1 MAGACQLDKPAW
13 GIKVKAMGNKTLA
26 TIIGVLLAFCCVSAQ
41 DKIAFIDSDK
51 ILNEFE
57 DAKIARATLDQ
68 AVLQWKFELDSLR
81 RTYQTAEDEFKAQ
94 QPMLSEEALRARQQE
109 LTAMRH
115 QLETFGQDIWGKDGK
130 VDQKHR
136 ELFAPVIDKMNEVI
150 EEIAQE
156 QGISIVLDV
165 AAGSLLYADVSL
177 DITSQ
182 VIEELNREYAA
193 IASGAKKKV
202 AIFGIAA
209 LDEKSQSEE
218 LGRRVRMVVLKVVS
232 QFEQEL
238 RLELLADHEVEPML
252 LQYGGSFDREL
263 EEATALEIGRHLD
276 AEFAYMGTVQRQGG
290 DIVVTLKLLKPK
302 EDEVFPPVTDRIS
315 EKEEALFEPKV
326 SELTAKLQAYLIAG
340 KE

>member
-1 MAGACQLDKPAW
+1 MCYGLDKPAW
-13 GIKVKAMGNKTLA
+13 GVKVQAMGNKTLA
-26 TIIGVLLAFCCVSAQ
+26 IAIVVLSALCCVWAQ
-41 DKIAFIDSDK
+41 DKIAFVDSDK
-51 ILNEFE
+51 ILTEFE
-57 DAKIARATLDQ
+57 DAKIARATLNQ
-68 AVLQWKFELDSLR
+68 SVLQWTFELDSLKR
-81 RTYQTAEDEFKAQ
+81 AYQTAEDEFKAQ

-136 ELFAPVIDKMNEVI
+136 EIFATVIDRINTVI
-150 EEIAQE
+150 EEIAQDK
-156 QGISIVLDV
+156 GISIVLDV
-165 AAGSLLYADVSL
+165 ATGSFLYADVSL
-177 DITSQ
+177 DITPE

-193 IASGAKKKV
+193 IASSAKKKV
-202 AIFGIAA
+202 VVFGIAA

-218 LGRRVRMVVLKVVS
+218 LGKRVRRVVLKVVS

-263 EEATALEIGRHLD
+263 EEATALEIGRNLD